1 MGFVSEYEYLLS
13 QADTSMPRRDPT
25 HNPTFTYAF
34 PLGAPPWVAPRV
46 AWAEEPLAA
55 EVASLDRAWC
65 PFFWSKP
72 NSNQLIKPQNQRSL
86 GSNTAR

>member
-1 MGFVSEYEYLLS
+1 VGFVSEYEYLLS

-55 EVASLDRAWC
+55 EVAS
-65 PFFWSKP
+65 
-72 NSNQLIKPQNQRSL
+72 
-86 GSNTAR
+86 